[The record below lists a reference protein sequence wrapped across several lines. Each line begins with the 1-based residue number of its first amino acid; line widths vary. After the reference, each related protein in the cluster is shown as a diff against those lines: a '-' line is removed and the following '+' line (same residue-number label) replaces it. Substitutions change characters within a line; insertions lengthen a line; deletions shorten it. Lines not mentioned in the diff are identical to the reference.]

1 MLHLFICDIIH
12 QYSQTE
18 IQIEKTKSKLH
29 TTYLD
34 RFDPWSSLQ
43 LSLSPLKK
51 LILDLLL
58 TKFLMFSWALLFLR
72 FLLSSHLIY
81 FLHLFFL
88 FFYFFHSPDKNKLI
102 NLLTA
107 TTTEK
112 SIREH

>member
-58 TKFLMFSWALLFLR
+58 TKFLMFFWALLFLR

-81 FLHLFFL
+81 FL

-112 SIREH
+112 SI

>member
-1 MLHLFICDIIH
+1 MLHLFICDIIR

-29 TTYLD
+29 NTYLD

-58 TKFLMFSWALLFLR
+58 TKFLMFSWALLILR

-81 FLHLFFL
+81 FL

-112 SIREH
+112 SI

>member
-58 TKFLMFSWALLFLR
+58 TKFLMFSWALLILR

-81 FLHLFFL
+81 FL

-112 SIREH
+112 SI